1 MELISMHCDM
11 QPPWMAASP
20 ELGWDLPT
28 EVTTTDNDSIFK
40 GCWESTLPTLDIL
53 AGHKT

>member
-53 AGHKT
+53 AGHIT